1 MASYVVELDDVEKSR
16 FETTFPGKS
25 LTEVEKTPEGT
36 WKVKAAEVTPTPTPT
51 A

>member
-1 MASYVVELDDVEKSR
+1 MPTYIVELDDVEKSR

-25 LTEVEKTPEGT
+25 LTEVEKTEEGV
-36 WKVKAAEVTPTPTPT
+36 WKAKPAEAPPSPAPT